1 MIHIRSRI
9 KRLKRSVE
17 TIYPSIFD
25 NIEVKKELAR
35 LHDQFVMVPTEKARN
50 NIVFV
55 CKSHYINCI
64 LEELGFI
71 SASGNKFSLTRIGI
85 G

>member
-1 MIHIRSRI
+1 MSYSTLDI
-9 KRLKRSVE
+9 
-17 TIYPSIFD
+17 
-25 NIEVKKELAR
+25 
-35 LHDQFVMVPTEKARN
+35 LHDQYVLVPADKAEN
-50 NIVFV
+50 NIVFF